1 MVNVTIAD
9 TNERPERE
17 YRIDELA
24 RLAGTTVRNVRAYQ
38 DRGVLPPARR
48 EGRVAFYSDAHLA
61 RLRVISQL
69 LERGYTLANIG
80 ELIEAWQTGQ
90 NVGDMLGLEAVLAEP
105 WTDEEPM
112 VVDAEELSS
121 VFGISTTD
129 EELVSLA
136 IELGVIE
143 AREPSGSSGEGESS
157 AYQTFVVPKPRLLHV
172 GAELVAAGIPL
183 AAVLEL
189 GVRLRDQVDRIARSF
204 VDLAVT
210 HVFDP
215 VGEPIP
221 SEEIPRLT
229 EIVRR
234 IRPLAKEAV
243 DAELADAMERHVQ
256 AELRERL
263 ERMLQGFERSHTE
276 AS

>member
-1 MVNVTIAD
+1 MKVAD
-9 TNERPERE
+9 TNEPPASE

-24 RLAGTTVRNVRAYQ
+24 RLAETTVRNVRAYQ
-38 DRGVLPPARR
+38 DRGLLPASRR

-80 ELIEAWQTGQ
+80 ELIDAWESGQ
-90 NVGDMLGLEAVLAEP
+90 DVGDLLGLEAVLAEP
-105 WTDEEPM
+105 WTDEKPM
-112 VVDAEELSS
+112 VVDGSELAAL
-121 VFGISTTD
+121 FGMSEPDDDLI
-129 EELVSLA
+129 EMAL
-136 IELGVIE
+136 ELGVIE
-143 AREPSGSSGEGESS
+143 AAQASVGTDERDGTVSDS
-157 AYQTFVVPKPRLLHV
+157 FVVPRPRMLHV

-183 AAVLEL
+183 NAVLEL
-189 GVRLRDQVDRIARSF
+189 GARLHEEVDLIARSF
-204 VDLAVT
+204 VELALT

-221 SEEIPRLT
+221 TEEVPRLT

-263 ERMLQGFERSHTE
+263 ERILRDFGRSQTE